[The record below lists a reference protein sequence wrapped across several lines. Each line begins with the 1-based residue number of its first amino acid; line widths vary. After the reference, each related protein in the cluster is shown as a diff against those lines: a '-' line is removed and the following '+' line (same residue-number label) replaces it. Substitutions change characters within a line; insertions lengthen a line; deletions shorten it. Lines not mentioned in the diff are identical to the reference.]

1 MLVGEFCRRLDIL
14 GCKNLSRKVRFQN
27 VLKAGHF
34 GMIEKAA
41 ARAYVRIDESRVG
54 RVLPPMA
61 ELVAVGVQDWIEA
74 QRLDGGLLSPV
85 AQPFLAV

>member
-1 MLVGEFCRRLDIL
+1 
-14 GCKNLSRKVRFQN
+14 
-27 VLKAGHF
+27 
-34 GMIEKAA
+34 MIEKAA
-41 ARAYVRIDESRVG
+41 ARAHIRIDESRVG